1 MTQQVDINLSK
12 TKLYVL
18 YEALG
23 RAVKADPSN
32 VSKEMEALE
41 EEIMR
46 ITTAHS
52 LFVFSIRNSYLAMN
66 KVGIE
71 KDVTPVFKEQLDVVN
86 NLVKK
91 IIYLNNYYYGNESS
105 NQKGVDEKDKEES

>member
-1 MTQQVDINLSK
+1 MTQQVDVNLSK

-18 YEALG
+18 YKELEDAIKTNPG
-23 RAVKADPSN
+23 S

-46 ITTAHS
+46 MTMAHS
-52 LFVFSIRNSYLAMN
+52 LFVFSIRNSYLAME

-71 KDVTPVFKEQLDVVN
+71 KNITPVFKEQLEVIN

-91 IIYLNNYYYGNESS
+91 IIYLNNYYYGDESS
-105 NQKGVDEKDKEES
+105 DQKGMDEKDKEQS